1 MRIFILGVITG
12 VLIAGMMTVGAL
24 RTLDKQVD
32 AATDRVARIEL
43 QYHDC
48 MMIGDYPTNAD
59 MLPGDSKQ

>member
-1 MRIFILGVITG
+1 MDNFILGAIS
-12 VLIAGMMTVGAL
+12 GAL
-24 RTLDKQVD
+24 IVGLMALGALHTLDKQVD
-32 AATDRVARIEL
+32 DATDRVQRIEL